1 MPLRARAGPAGGG
14 ANGRAHHAKG
24 GDQGNGDEGQWHDG
38 AAREVDQP
46 GLLPQ
51 RLFHGLG
58 LVDDE
63 GRGDQL
69 DRVAPVGIAANGF
82 LTSLVRR
89 SSSAWGRAAVV
100 LFALGVGGGAVVDDD
115 GGRQALDG
123 ADGVARHAHGLVH
136 LVVGDLL
143 APAVGVATAAIGGLQ
158 RAAGG
163 VDGAVAGT
171 GGWLLAAPGTPV
183 GWAGLALFCS
193 LVWLLRTVAVALAP
207 WLGRYSSAVLS
218 TWEKS
223 MSALTVLR
231 RLSRPTTGS
240 SRSKMRLL

>member
-1 MPLRARAGPAGGG
+1 MASLDELGQAVQFSLGQGG
-14 ANGRAHHAKG
+14 
-24 GDQGNGDEGQWHDG
+24 
-38 AAREVDQP
+38 VV
-46 GLLPQ
+46 LLPLASVVV
-51 RLFHGLG
+51 RWLTTM
-58 LVDDE
+58 
-63 GRGDQL
+63 
-69 DRVAPVGIAANGF
+69 AA
-82 LTSLVRR
+82 VRR
-89 SSSAWGRAAVV
+89 LTVPT
-100 LFALGVGGGAVVDDD
+100 AL
-115 GGRQALDG
+115 
-123 ADGVARHAHGLVH
+123 RHAHGLIH

-183 GWAGLALFCS
+183 GWAGWRCSAS
-193 LVWLLRTVAVALAP
+193 LVWLPGTVAVALLP

-231 RLSRPTTGS
+231 SCRARRRAPAGRRCACCSRPRSGACSAAAGRRGRRSGRCWIRTAGRRLVQHADVAVHGGHGLATVLVMPAIWLRS
-240 SRSKMRLL
+240 SA